1 MDDNPAIRF
10 FIIAALFIVL
20 EAAVIFMFTR
30 KSNEDTAR
38 EKEAK
43 WDYAV
48 ENGFT
53 FYLDG
58 QEVDPGT
65 VSMKQYD
72 VEFDEEAKKVFLT
85 GKTTA
90 SLSQITVAMSTLPQ
104 SEEENEMEGY
114 LTVKE
119 AVEKFNV
126 TARLLTQRCAEG
138 RINGARKQG
147 KVWLIPEDAVL
158 PSDMR
163 SDRENG
169 KTIGKR

>member
-10 FIIAALFIVL
+10 FVISTLFIVL
-20 EAAVIFMFTR
+20 EAAVIFMFAR
-30 KSNEDTAR
+30 KPNEDAAR
-38 EKEAK
+38 GKEAK

-65 VSMKQYD
+65 VSIKQYD

-104 SEEENEMEGY
+104 TGGVLKIKYKTQNANNGQDSVP
-114 LTVKE
+114 LTLE
-119 AVEKFNV
+119 
-126 TARLLTQRCAEG
+126 RL
-138 RINGARKQG
+138 
-147 KVWLIPEDAVL
+147 
-158 PSDMR
+158 
-163 SDRENG
+163 
-169 KTIGKR
+169 

>member
-1 MDDNPAIRF
+1 MDDNPAIRV
-10 FIIAALFIVL
+10 FIVFALFIVL
-20 EAAVIFMFTR
+20 EVAIIFMFAR
-30 KSNEDTAR
+30 KSNEDTAQ

-58 QEVDPGT
+58 REVDPGT

-85 GKTTA
+85 DKTTA

-104 SEEENEMEGY
+104 TGGVLKIKYKTQSANSGQDSAP
-114 LTVKE
+114 LTLE
-119 AVEKFNV
+119 
-126 TARLLTQRCAEG
+126 RL
-138 RINGARKQG
+138 
-147 KVWLIPEDAVL
+147 
-158 PSDMR
+158 
-163 SDRENG
+163 
-169 KTIGKR
+169 